1 MRINF
6 SQLQY
11 EANMNTRFLNFQIY
25 FIISIILLL
34 VLSCSKEDENPI
46 TPDDSDK
53 YFMVYFNGDSVK
65 VSFTNLPKFD
75 AEGEEAIK
83 LNFFIDTSL
92 VHPFVDKNTV
102 SHDSRP
108 LYSFQIEGDDG
119 FSASGSRGYPNNIW
133 DHLFLGHV
141 ITSNRHV
148 IFPDNLIVLPG
159 AYNVKTSRRIYIHRK
174 FDLDF
179 TDSVHI
185 VDLDDITPVQILNPD
200 NVLEAAIP
208 LKDVVTTMVTNPG
221 IYNYNILSLDN
232 FGPTADLTWA
242 QFQTGYW
249 LLSSEKTMFT
259 DTTLVG
265 GRYKLKV
272 LEKILVK

>member
-1 MRINF
+1 MIKHLYSF
-6 SQLQY
+6 H
-11 EANMNTRFLNFQIY
+11 TY
-25 FIISIILLL
+25 FFISILLL
-34 VLSCSKEDENPI
+34 IVLSCSKEENNPV

-53 YFMVYFNGDSVK
+53 YFMVYFNDDSVK
-65 VSFTNLPKFD
+65 VTFTNLPKFD
-75 AEGEEAIK
+75 ADGEEAIQ
-83 LNFFIDTSL
+83 LNYFIDTSL
-92 VHPFVDKNTV
+92 IHPFIDKDTV
-102 SHDSRP
+102 SHDSRS
-108 LYSFQIEGDDG
+108 LYSYQIEGDDG
-119 FSASGSRGYPNNIW
+119 FSASGSRGYANNIW

-141 ITSNRHV
+141 ITSSRQV
-148 IFPDNLIVLPG
+148 FFPDNKIDLPG

-185 VDLDDITPVQILNPD
+185 VDLDKLTPVQILNPD
-200 NVLEAAIP
+200 NELEEAIP
-208 LKDVVTTMVTNPG
+208 LQDVVTAMVTNPG

-232 FGPTADLTWA
+232 FGPTADMTWA

>member
-1 MRINF
+1 MIKHLYSF
-6 SQLQY
+6 H
-11 EANMNTRFLNFQIY
+11 TY
-25 FIISIILLL
+25 FFISILLL
-34 VLSCSKEDENPI
+34 IVLSCSKEENNPV

-53 YFMVYFNGDSVK
+53 YFMVYFNDDSVK
-65 VSFTNLPKFD
+65 VTFTNLPKFD
-75 AEGEEAIK
+75 ADGEEAIQ
-83 LNFFIDTSL
+83 LNYFIDTSL
-92 VHPFVDKNTV
+92 IHPFIDKDTV
-102 SHDSRP
+102 SHDSRS
-108 LYSFQIEGDDG
+108 LYSYQIEGDDG
-119 FSASGSRGYPNNIW
+119 FSASGSRGYANNIW

-141 ITSNRHV
+141 ITSSRQV
-148 IFPDNLIVLPG
+148 FFPDNKIDLPG

-185 VDLDDITPVQILNPD
+185 VDLDKLTPVQILNPD
-200 NVLEAAIP
+200 NELEEAIP
-208 LKDVVTTMVTNPG
+208 LQDVVTAMVTNPG
-221 IYNYNILSLDN
+221 IYNYKILSLDN
-232 FGPTADLTWA
+232 FGPTADMTWA